1 LTCPSFDI
9 LANVDKLEAAADA
22 AAKKAREAKAEFD
35 RNVADYNR
43 LPAEIKRVNDGLTEL
58 SLTRENVEAADDTF
72 KAVFKAVMSGARMNP
87 AALTESALA
96 IATKSLRL
104 EVLDELDA
112 EAKATLKSLQKK
124 QDALRSTLG
133 LK

>member
-1 LTCPSFDI
+1 
-9 LANVDKLEAAADA
+9 
-22 AAKKAREAKAEFD
+22 
-35 RNVADYNR
+35 
-43 LPAEIKRVNDGLTEL
+43 
-58 SLTRENVEAADDTF
+58 
-72 KAVFKAVMSGARMNP
+72 MNP

-104 EVLDELDA
+104 EVLDA

>member
-43 LPAEIKRVNDGLTEL
+43 LPAGIKRVNDRLTE
-58 SLTRENVEAADDTF
+58 
-72 KAVFKAVMSGARMNP
+72 
-87 AALTESALA
+87 
-96 IATKSLRL
+96 
-104 EVLDELDA
+104 
-112 EAKATLKSLQKK
+112 
-124 QDALRSTLG
+124 
-133 LK
+133 

>member
-1 LTCPSFDI
+1 MTCPSFDI

-72 KAVFKAVMSGARMNP
+72 KAVMSGARMNP

-104 EVLDELDA
+104 EVLDA

>member
-1 LTCPSFDI
+1 
-9 LANVDKLEAAADA
+9 
-22 AAKKAREAKAEFD
+22 
-35 RNVADYNR
+35 
-43 LPAEIKRVNDGLTEL
+43 
-58 SLTRENVEAADDTF
+58 
-72 KAVFKAVMSGARMNP
+72 MSGARMNP